1 MRRLLLLLG
10 LTACAP
16 TRTHVAADDRPH
28 LGDAWYA
35 HRAGTLGITPEAARA
50 RDAAL
55 PAGPDAGPPDD
66 ALDDHTAREAAA
78 LWRDLCAACH
88 GPDGQPPPALGLEPP
103 PKTWGGF
110 GVRMGFTFGGDAM
123 RRGIYRSIAL
133 GKGEGMPAWAG
144 RLSRE
149 QMWALVRHIESL

>member
-1 MRRLLLLLG
+1 MRRLLLLVA

-16 TRTHVAADDRPH
+16 ARTRVTTEDRPH

-35 HRAGTLGITPEAARA
+35 HRAATLNITPEAARA

-66 ALDDHTAREAAA
+66 ALDAHTAREAAA

-88 GPDGQPPPALGLEPP
+88 GPDGQPPSELGLDPP

-123 RRGIYRSIAL
+123 RRGIYRSIAE
-133 GKGEGMPAWAG
+133 GKGEGMPAWGG